1 MVVLQE
7 NFKTSNSLGMEGEE
21 SRHLFRSKIL
31 MHPTGASEV
40 PFMRREFYQMF
51 INVGGLQK
59 HL

>member
-7 NFKTSNSLGMEGEE
+7 NFTTSNSLGMGAEE
-21 SRHLFRSKIL
+21 SMHLFRKIL

-51 INVGGLQK
+51 INVGGLKK